1 MAPEQTG
8 NSSEHNPLESMIDDL
23 IRDILSESGQTTKAR
38 ARGVD
43 PMASL
48 IESALASTSRTASK
62 ASPME
67 RLLLTQVLSSALADA
82 LAPALADVLAP
93 EIMKSLEH
101 HLSPSPA
108 SGVASTRSTAAKGG
122 AGSRRKT

>member
-1 MAPEQTG
+1 
-8 NSSEHNPLESMIDDL
+8 MIDDL

-43 PMASL
+43 PMATL
-48 IESALASTSRTASK
+48 IESALASTSGMASK
-62 ASPME
+62 TSPME

-82 LAPALADVLAP
+82 LAPALAEVLAP

-101 HLSPSPA
+101 HLSPGPA
-108 SGVASTRSTAAKGG
+108 SGMASTRSTAKGG
-122 AGSRRKT
+122 AASRRKT

>member
-38 ARGVD
+38 TRGMD

-48 IESALASTSRTASK
+48 IESALSSTSRTASK

-82 LAPALADVLAP
+82 LAPALAEVLAP

-101 HLSPSPA
+101 HLSPGPT
-108 SGVASTRSTAAKGG
+108 SGMASTRSTAKG
-122 AGSRRKT
+122 ATGSRRKT

>member
-48 IESALASTSRTASK
+48 IESALSSTSRTASK

-67 RLLLTQVLSSALADA
+67 RILLTQVLSSALADA
-82 LAPALADVLAP
+82 LAPALAEVLAP
-93 EIMKSLEH
+93 EIMKALEH
-101 HLSPSPA
+101 HLSPSPTGGA
-108 SGVASTRSTAAKGG
+108 ASTRASAKGG
-122 AGSRRKT
+122 TASRRKT